1 MTIDFDDWEP
11 TDDDAPN
18 APPKKRKRKGPT
30 ALRVVEDT
38 EDSRPLVLLRPY
50 AERAICDTVVAELA
64 KNEPNLYQRAGMMV
78 RVVREPAALDGPVTA
93 TPPRIA
99 TMTRPV
105 LREHID
111 THVRLA
117 EPRQDTP
124 KPSHPPD
131 WLVALVESRGQWE
144 GVRRL
149 EMVTQCPVLRPDGT
163 VLDRP
168 GYDAETGLLYEPN
181 FEPLEVPAVPMRE
194 DALKALDELR
204 DIVCDFPFAAPKHE
218 AGYLAL
224 LLTPFAR
231 FAFRGPSPLGVIDGS
246 VAGVG
251 KGKLVQV
258 ISMLVDGCQ
267 VSPTP
272 QPEEPEE
279 ERKLITSIA
288 ITGRRLVMI
297 DNVTRQVGSGPLE
310 ALLTSTRWS
319 DRVLGSSKTFDG
331 DVLTQWFVTGN
342 NVGFR
347 KKDTI
352 RRCVHVRVEAKTA
365 TPEERTTFHHS
376 PLLDWV
382 QAERPRLVRAALTVL
397 RAHALADWYNPCASQ
412 WGSFEGWSDRVRAA
426 LVWLG
431 CDDPADTRLD
441 LNATADTEGTAL
453 VVLLEKLHRAS
464 VLGSDGMSVR
474 DLMSDAATDTELK
487 DALDELCP
495 TRKGDPTARQM
506 GYALRSVKGRVVDV
520 GQREMA
526 LETVP
531 GPGHTMLWT
540 AKVQEKPEAIDF

>member
-310 ALLTSTRWS
+310 ALLTSTRWN

-352 RRCVHVRVEAKTA
+352 RRCVHVRIEAKTA
-365 TPEERTTFHHS
+365 TPEERTSFAHS

-382 QAERPRLVRAALTVL
+382 QSERPRLVRAALTIL

-412 WGSFEGWSDRVRAA
+412 WGSFEGWSDRVRSA

-453 VVLLEKLHRAS
+453 VVLLEKLHRAAI
-464 VLGSDGMSVR
+464 LGSAGLSAR
-474 DLMSDAATDTELK
+474 DLMSEASTDTELK

-506 GYALRSVKGRVVDV
+506 GYALRSVKGRVVEV

>member
-1 MTIDFDDWEP
+1 MTIDFDDWTP
-11 TDDDAPN
+11 TDDDAPD
-18 APPKKRKRKGPT
+18 APPRKPRKPRG
-30 ALRVVEDT
+30 ALRVVAEAEDA
-38 EDSRPLVLLRPY
+38 RPLVLLTPY
-50 AERAICDTVVAELA
+50 SERAIADTVVGALA
-64 KNEPNLYQRAGMMV
+64 ANEPNLYQRAGMMV
-78 RVVREPAALDGPVTA
+78 RVVREPATLDGPVTA
-93 TPPRIA
+93 TPPRILP
-99 TMTRPV
+99 MTRPV

-111 THVRLA
+111 SHVRLA
-117 EPRQDTP
+117 EPRKAEP
-124 KPSHPPD
+124 KPCHPPD
-131 WLVALVESRGQWE
+131 WLVALVEARSQWD

-149 EMVTQCPVLRPDGT
+149 EMVTQCPVMRPDGT
-163 VLDRP
+163 VLDSP
-168 GYDAETGLLYEPN
+168 GYDMATGLLYEPN
-181 FEPLEVPAVPMRE
+181 FEQLEVPAVPRRE
-194 DALKALDELR
+194 HALEALAELR
-204 DIVCDFPFAAPKHE
+204 DVVVDFPFAAPKHE

-288 ITGRRLVMI
+288 ISGRRMVMI

-310 ALLTSTRWS
+310 ALLTSTRWN

-352 RRCVHVRVEAKTA
+352 RRCVHVRIEAKTA
-365 TPEERTTFHHS
+365 TPEERTSFAHS

-382 QAERPRLVRAALTVL
+382 QSERPRLVRAALTIL

-412 WGSFEGWSDRVRAA
+412 WGSFEGWSDRVRSA

-453 VVLLEKLHRAS
+453 VVLLEKLHRAAI
-464 VLGSDGMSVR
+464 LGSAGLSAR
-474 DLMSDAATDTELK
+474 DLMSEASTDTELK

-506 GYALRSVKGRVVDV
+506 GYALRSVKGRVVEV

-526 LETVP
+526 LEAVP
-531 GPGHTMLWT
+531 GPGHTTLWT
-540 AKVQEKPEAIDF
+540 AKAQDRAEALDF